1 MIAPAPTLRRL
12 GSLFARETNSLWILA
27 ERVASNLLNF
37 IAIVAIMRLLGP
49 AAYGQW
55 AFAFSV
61 ISVLL
66 VTGHLGLDGLL
77 VRKLVEQPGR
87 ARHLLG
93 VTATLKY
100 VIYVPAVCGT
110 LAFFTLQTE
119 LEAQELSLLYV
130 LMMAVM
136 FAPLTSSLVAWLNAR
151 SHFRPAARAR
161 IAAVVVGFAAKI
173 ALIAGGLGIVPVG
186 LAHSAMFAV
195 EAAILLLTVRLHGG
209 PPPWQWRFD
218 RATARALLSQSV
230 YLFAATIFAT
240 LYFNADVMVLR
251 AYSSSYEVGL
261 YALVPQVILASQMLP
276 YAVTLSRFP
285 DLARSA
291 SEAPDRVEF
300 HRAVA
305 KVLGM
310 LLALAGAAMLGLGLF
325 ILLAFDFVF
334 GSDYAATRPILWL
347 AALALPPL
355 FVRQLTT
362 KVFILT
368 DEGRRLAAIELS
380 GLAVVLAILLVAVPQ
395 FGALAA
401 VIAVIGGCWLTVLLS
416 LALLDGGRFASGIF
430 RPIKKDR
437 AAK

>member
-1 MIAPAPTLRRL
+1 MIAPAPSFQRI
-12 GSLFARETNSLWILA
+12 GSLFRRESNSLWILA

-37 IAIVAIMRLLGP
+37 IAILAIMRLLGP

-61 ISVLL
+61 VSVLL

-77 VRKLVEQPGR
+77 VRKLVEQPER
-87 ARHLLG
+87 AQHLLG

-100 VIYVPAVCGT
+100 IIYIPAVCGV
-110 LAFFTLQTE
+110 LAFFTLHAGIE
-119 LEAQELSLLYV
+119 PSELSLLYV
-130 LMMAVM
+130 LMVAVL
-136 FAPLTSSLVAWLNAR
+136 AQPLTSSLLAWLNAH
-151 SHFRPAARAR
+151 SHFTTTARAR
-161 IAAVVVGFAAKI
+161 IAAVVAGFAAKI
-173 ALIAGGLGIVPVG
+173 ALIAGGLGIVSVG
-186 LAHSAMFAV
+186 LAHSAMFAL
-195 EAAILLLTVRLHGG
+195 EAMILLFTVRLYGG

-218 RATARALLSQSV
+218 WALARALLSQSIF
-230 YLFAATIFAT
+230 LFLATIFAT
-240 LYFNADVMVLR
+240 LYFNVDVMVLR

-291 SEAPDRVEF
+291 SDAGE
-300 HRAVA
+300 RAQFYCAVT
-305 KVLGM
+305 KVLKN
-310 LLALAGAAMLGLGLF
+310 LAALAALAMAGLGMF
-325 ILLAFDFVF
+325 IVVAFDFVF
-334 GSDYAATRPILWL
+334 GPAYAATKPILLL

-380 GLAVVLAILLVAVPQ
+380 GLVVVLAILLIAVPEY
-395 FGALAA
+395 GALAA
-401 VIAVIGGCWLTVLLS
+401 VIAVICGCWLTVVIS
-416 LALLDGGRFASGIF
+416 LVLLDGGRFF
-430 RPIKKDR
+430 RR
-437 AAK
+437 RQNYSTE